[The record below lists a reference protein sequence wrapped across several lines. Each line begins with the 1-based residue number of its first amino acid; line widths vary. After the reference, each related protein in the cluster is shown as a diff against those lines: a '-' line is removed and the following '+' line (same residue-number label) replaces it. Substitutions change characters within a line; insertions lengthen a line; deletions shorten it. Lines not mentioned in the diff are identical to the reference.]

1 MLALAQQSENCVG
14 GSCSQL
20 GGGLVGGLPVNGGNV
35 VPPIGGLPNVND
47 GVMSDVNAVGGD
59 VTNSGTIAEEVV
71 EVNDAPLIEDVL

>member
-35 VPPIGGLPNVND
+35 VPPNVND
-47 GVMSDVNAVGGD
+47 GVMSDANAVGGD